1 MQTNPRLH
9 PRFIAGLAARY
20 APDLRRYV
28 PKFWES
34 AVAAARKLFL
44 RFLAFRRVN
53 PRRNPIPSYLR
64 SQDMVSRHVADIG
77 GGS

>member
-1 MQTNPRLH
+1 MQTN

-34 AVAAARKLFL
+34 AISAAKRLFL

-64 SQDMVSRHVADIG
+64 HKDMVTRHVADVG
-77 GGS
+77 CGA